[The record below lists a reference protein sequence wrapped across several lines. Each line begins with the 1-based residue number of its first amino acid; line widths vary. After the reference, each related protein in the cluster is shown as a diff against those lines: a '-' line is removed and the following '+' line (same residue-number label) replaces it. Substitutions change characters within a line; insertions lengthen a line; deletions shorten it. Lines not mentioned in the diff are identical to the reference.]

1 MEQLAKAI
9 IGVMNDVK
17 NIEKNM
23 QVGNG
28 SFAYKGVADKDV
40 KQKIGEAMQKH
51 GLAMI
56 PTSVE
61 SYAQTERWE
70 EAGKQKQ
77 STFTEVK
84 TKYLLLHTSGQSIE
98 VAGYGHGIDSGDKGA
113 GKATTYALKYAL
125 LYLYMVPTGNIDDAD
140 NSHSEE
146 LPKSKVS
153 IPYVAPKPAKVVTL
167 PDLPEDKWVN
177 VVDMIK
183 NNKELGLTEIIKRI
197 STKYSINPE
206 TKTRIE
212 NEFKSQRS

>member
-1 MEQLAKAI
+1 MEQLVKAI

-17 NIEKNM
+17 SIEKNM
-23 QVGNG
+23 QVGSG
-28 SFAYKGVADKDV
+28 SYGYKGVADKDV

-51 GLAMI
+51 GLAII

-61 SYAQTERWE
+61 PNVQIERWE
-70 EAGKQKQ
+70 EGGKQKQ
-77 STFTEVK
+77 STFTEVR
-84 TKYLLLHTSGQSIE
+84 TKYLLIHESGQSLE
-98 VAGYGHGIDSGDKGA
+98 LSGYGHGIDSGDKGA

-125 LYLYMVPTGNIDDAD
+125 LYLFMVPTGNIDDAD

-146 LPKSKVS
+146 LPKSKVV
-153 IPYVAPKPAKVVTL
+153 PVYVAPKPVKAVTL

-177 VVDMIK
+177 VVDMIQ

-197 STKYSINPE
+197 STKYSINTE

>member
-1 MEQLAKAI
+1 MEQLVKAI

-17 NIEKNM
+17 SIEKNM
-23 QVGNG
+23 QVGSG
-28 SFAYKGVADKDV
+28 SYGYKGVADKDV

-51 GLAMI
+51 GLAII

-61 SYAQTERWE
+61 PNVQIERWE
-70 EAGKQKQ
+70 EGGKQKQ
-77 STFTEVK
+77 STFTEVR
-84 TKYLLLHTSGQSIE
+84 TKYLLIHESGQSLE
-98 VAGYGHGIDSGDKGA
+98 LSGYGHGIDSGDKGA

-125 LYLYMVPTGNIDDAD
+125 LYLFMVPTGNIDDAD

-146 LPKSKVS
+146 LPKSKVV
-153 IPYVAPKPAKVVTL
+153 PVYVAPKPVKAVTL

-177 VVDMIK
+177 VVDMIQ
-183 NNKELGLTEIIKRI
+183 NNKELGLTEIVKRI

>member
-1 MEQLAKAI
+1 MEQLVKAI

-17 NIEKNM
+17 SIEKNM
-23 QVGNG
+23 QVGSG
-28 SFAYKGVADKDV
+28 SYGYKGVADKDV

-51 GLAMI
+51 GLAII

-61 SYAQTERWE
+61 PNVQIERWE
-70 EAGKQKQ
+70 EGGKQKQ
-77 STFTEVK
+77 STFTEVR
-84 TKYLLLHTSGQSIE
+84 TKYLLIHESGQSLE
-98 VAGYGHGIDSGDKGA
+98 LSGYGHGIDSGDKGA

-125 LYLYMVPTGNIDDAD
+125 LYLFMVPTGNIDDAD

-146 LPKSKVS
+146 LPKSKVV
-153 IPYVAPKPAKVVTL
+153 PVYVAPKPVKAVTL
-167 PDLPEDKWVN
+167 PDLPEDKWAN
-177 VVDMIK
+177 VVDMIQ
-183 NNKELGLTEIIKRI
+183 NNKELGLTEIVKRI

>member
-1 MEQLAKAI
+1 MEQLVKAI

-17 NIEKNM
+17 SIEKNM
-23 QVGNG
+23 QVGSG
-28 SFAYKGVADKDV
+28 SYGYKGVADKDV

-51 GLAMI
+51 GLAII

-61 SYAQTERWE
+61 PNVQIERWE
-70 EAGKQKQ
+70 EGGKQKQ
-77 STFTEVK
+77 STFTEVR
-84 TKYLLLHTSGQSIE
+84 TKYLLIHESGQSLE
-98 VAGYGHGIDSGDKGA
+98 LSGYGHGIDSGDKGA

-125 LYLYMVPTGNIDDAD
+125 LYLFMVPTGNIDDAD

-146 LPKSKVS
+146 LPKSKVV
-153 IPYVAPKPAKVVTL
+153 PVYVAPKPVKAVTL

-177 VVDMIK
+177 VVDMIQ
-183 NNKELGLTEIIKRI
+183 NNKELGLTEIVKRI

-212 NEFKSQRS
+212 NEFKSKRS